1 MYSVCFA
8 LCTDMKQ
15 ALNEVIGMDMNFHVK
30 SYQQLFDSLQKNVKT
45 VDDLI
50 RLLQDQMQKVAR
62 VFSLGKFELRF
73 YAAKSVM
80 DPNGQDDCYLIYESE
95 KGFDAPPCEEKV
107 QMDEN
112 CSAVFYFYPEK
123 DTAWTQPQAEM
134 LQFLSHQIFL
144 MLERV
149 KLVQLLR
156 CISVTDL
163 LTGAL
168 NTRGINETGG
178 KLLAQGKLKDYACAF
193 VNIKNF
199 NYINRVVGARKGD
212 VVLREFVR
220 LSQNMLEK
228 DEFFARMGGDNFVLL
243 AKKEH
248 MGNLLK
254 KIGNQ
259 YVTVSNED
267 KQITFDVRSR
277 IGVYDIRENQNT
289 GEVINAAS
297 TAMHVAKMS
306 GKTDMLHFDDTMLEK
321 ALRQKEVSQMF
332 PNALEN
338 QEFEVFYQPK
348 VTLSDNQ
355 LCGCEALVRWF
366 RNGVMVPPMDFIPV
380 LEREGSVC
388 KLDFYVLE
396 RVCQNIQDWLSRGI
410 EPVRISVN
418 FSKMH
423 LKNPNLAEEIL
434 AVLKKYN
441 VSAKYIEVELTEM
454 SGYESYETLLR
465 FVQTM
470 HENGVSTSIDDFGT
484 GYSSLNLLK
493 DLNVDIIKLDKS
505 FLNNMEKQEKHRKN
519 DVIVIKNIVNM
530 VNDLDMEVIAEG
542 VETQKQAEF
551 LRGINCCMAQGFL
564 FDRPL
569 PHDEYEK
576 RLSGDHVY
584 HISET
589 E

>member
-1 MYSVCFA
+1 
-8 LCTDMKQ
+8 
-15 ALNEVIGMDMNFHVK
+15 
-30 SYQQLFDSLQKNVKT
+30 
-45 VDDLI
+45 
-50 RLLQDQMQKVAR
+50 
-62 VFSLGKFELRF
+62 
-73 YAAKSVM
+73 
-80 DPNGQDDCYLIYESE
+80 
-95 KGFDAPPCEEKV
+95 
-107 QMDEN
+107 
-112 CSAVFYFYPEK
+112 
-123 DTAWTQPQAEM
+123 
-134 LQFLSHQIFL
+134 
-144 MLERV
+144 
-149 KLVQLLR
+149 
-156 CISVTDL
+156 
-163 LTGAL
+163 
-168 NTRGINETGG
+168 
-178 KLLAQGKLKDYACAF
+178 
-193 VNIKNF
+193 
-199 NYINRVVGARKGD
+199 
-212 VVLREFVR
+212 
-220 LSQNMLEK
+220 
-228 DEFFARMGGDNFVLL
+228 
-243 AKKEH
+243 
-248 MGNLLK
+248 
-254 KIGNQ
+254 
-259 YVTVSNED
+259 
-267 KQITFDVRSR
+267 
-277 IGVYDIRENQNT
+277 
-289 GEVINAAS
+289 
-297 TAMHVAKMS
+297 MHVAKMS

-542 VETQKQAEF
+542 VETAAELRTVTELGADLLQGYF
-551 LRGINCCMAQGFL
+551 LARPAIVPGDIAPEAAGIIRELQRRKK
-564 FDRPL
+564 D
-569 PHDEYEK
+569 
-576 RLSGDHVY
+576 
-584 HISET
+584 
-589 E
+589 

>member
-199 NYINRVVGARKGD
+199 NYINRAVGARKGD

-454 SGYESYETLLR
+454 SGY
-465 FVQTM
+465 
-470 HENGVSTSIDDFGT
+470 
-484 GYSSLNLLK
+484 GYLSK
-493 DLNVDIIKLDKS
+493 V
-505 FLNNMEKQEKHRKN
+505 
-519 DVIVIKNIVNM
+519 
-530 VNDLDMEVIAEG
+530 
-542 VETQKQAEF
+542 
-551 LRGINCCMAQGFL
+551 GINYG
-564 FDRPL
+564 
-569 PHDEYEK
+569 
-576 RLSGDHVY
+576 
-584 HISET
+584 
-589 E
+589 

>member
-1 MYSVCFA
+1 
-8 LCTDMKQ
+8 
-15 ALNEVIGMDMNFHVK
+15 
-30 SYQQLFDSLQKNVKT
+30 
-45 VDDLI
+45 
-50 RLLQDQMQKVAR
+50 
-62 VFSLGKFELRF
+62 
-73 YAAKSVM
+73 
-80 DPNGQDDCYLIYESE
+80 
-95 KGFDAPPCEEKV
+95 
-107 QMDEN
+107 
-112 CSAVFYFYPEK
+112 
-123 DTAWTQPQAEM
+123 
-134 LQFLSHQIFL
+134 

-199 NYINRVVGARKGD
+199 NYINRAVGARKGD

-589 E
+589 K

>member
-1 MYSVCFA
+1 
-8 LCTDMKQ
+8 MKQ

-199 NYINRVVGARKGD
+199 NYINRAVGARKGD

-338 QEFEVFYQPK
+338 
-348 VTLSDNQ
+348 
-355 LCGCEALVRWF
+355 
-366 RNGVMVPPMDFIPV
+366 
-380 LEREGSVC
+380 
-388 KLDFYVLE
+388 
-396 RVCQNIQDWLSRGI
+396 
-410 EPVRISVN
+410 
-418 FSKMH
+418 
-423 LKNPNLAEEIL
+423 
-434 AVLKKYN
+434 
-441 VSAKYIEVELTEM
+441 
-454 SGYESYETLLR
+454 
-465 FVQTM
+465 
-470 HENGVSTSIDDFGT
+470 
-484 GYSSLNLLK
+484 
-493 DLNVDIIKLDKS
+493 
-505 FLNNMEKQEKHRKN
+505 
-519 DVIVIKNIVNM
+519 
-530 VNDLDMEVIAEG
+530 
-542 VETQKQAEF
+542 
-551 LRGINCCMAQGFL
+551 
-564 FDRPL
+564 
-569 PHDEYEK
+569 
-576 RLSGDHVY
+576 
-584 HISET
+584 
-589 E
+589 

>member
-1 MYSVCFA
+1 
-8 LCTDMKQ
+8 
-15 ALNEVIGMDMNFHVK
+15 MDMNFHVK
-30 SYQQLFDSLQKNVKT
+30 SYQKLFESLQNNVKT
-45 VDDLI
+45 VDDMI
-50 RLLQDQMQKVAR
+50 ALLQEQMQKVVR
-62 VFSLGKFELRF
+62 MFPLGKFELRF
-73 YAAKSVM
+73 QAAKSVM
-80 DPNGQDDCYLIYESE
+80 DPNGQDDRYLIYESE
-95 KGFDAPPCEEKV
+95 KGFAEPPYENTVC
-107 QMDEN
+107 MDES
-112 CSAVFYFYPEK
+112 CSAVFSYYPSIGS
-123 DTAWTQPQAEM
+123 AWEPAQEEM
-134 LQFLSHQIFL
+134 LQFLSQQIFL
-144 MLERV
+144 MMERV
-149 KLVQLLR
+149 KLVQLLK
-156 CISVTDL
+156 CIAVTDL

-178 KLLAQGKLKDYACAF
+178 KLMAQGKLQEYACAF
-193 VNIKNF
+193 LNIKNF
-199 NYINRVVGARKGD
+199 NYINRAVGARQGD

-220 LSQNMLEK
+220 LTQQKLNR

-243 AKKEH
+243 AKKER
-248 MGNLLK
+248 MDMLLAE
-254 KIGNQ
+254 IDGTQ
-259 YVTVSNED
+259 VTVSYGENES
-267 KQITFDVRSR
+267 KTFDLRSR
-277 IGVYDIRENQNT
+277 IGVYEMQPGQTT
-289 GEVINAAS
+289 GEGINAAS
-297 TAMHVAKMS
+297 TAMHAAKMS
-306 GKTDMLHFDDTMLEK
+306 GKNDQFRFDDAMLEH

-332 PNALEN
+332 PKALEN
-338 QEFEVFYQPK
+338 REFVVYYQPK
-348 VTLSDNQ
+348 VTLSDNH

-366 RNGVMVPPMDFIPV
+366 RDGAMVPPMSFIPV

-396 RVCQNIQDWLSRGI
+396 QVCRDIQNWLSRGI
-410 EPVRISVN
+410 EPVRVSVN
-418 FSKMH
+418 FSKAH
-423 LKNPNLAEEIL
+423 LQNPHLAEEIL
-434 AVLKKYN
+434 AVLQKYS

-454 SGYESYETLLR
+454 SGYESYETLFR

-505 FLNNMEKQEKHRKN
+505 FLNNMEKHRKN

-542 VETQKQAEF
+542 VETKKQAEF

-569 PHDEYEK
+569 PHAEFEK

-584 HISET
+584 NLSET